1 MSIHLAYP
9 FPCMSGI
16 ASAAVMI
23 QFSLIRLKVECF
35 CVNLRKEI

>member
-9 FPCMSGI
+9 FACMSG
-16 ASAAVMI
+16 AAVMI